1 VRAPFPF
8 DQQATTPVAAGE
20 ETITNSLSLLDH
32 RTRSRAIHMGLAP
45 HGQYLALDD
54 GDEARLIPLD
64 STLTH
69 IGRGIGS
76 DVRLEQQ
83 QVSRSHAIVV
93 RQGGYA
99 RLLDNRSANGTYV
112 NGRQIRAIT
121 IADGDVI
128 RLGPVTMRYVVVR

>member
-1 VRAPFPF
+1 
-8 DQQATTPVAAGE
+8 
-20 ETITNSLSLLDH
+20 
-32 RTRSRAIHMGLAP
+32 
-45 HGQYLALDD
+45 
-54 GDEARLIPLD
+54 
-64 STLTH
+64 
-69 IGRGIGS
+69 
-76 DVRLEQQ
+76 
-83 QVSRSHAIVV
+83 VSRSHAIVV